1 VLGLRP
7 EAFEDA
13 AFSSEGLPQIEAKV
27 EVLEELGAD
36 AYVFFDASATTVT
49 VEGTRADSKEDETT
63 LLAGASESLL
73 SARVDPRTKARVGD
87 TIRLSVDPSRLYF
100 FSPESGESLLAA

>member
-1 VLGLRP
+1 
-7 EAFEDA
+7 
-13 AFSSEGLPQIEAKV
+13 LPQIEAKV

-36 AYVFFDASATTVT
+36 AYVFFDAGATTVT
-49 VEGTRADSKEDETT
+49 VEGTRAESKEDETT
-63 LLAGASESLL
+63 LLAGAGESLL